1 MERFLGR
8 FSKYIYAI
16 LRVVAGLMFM
26 MHGTQKLLG
35 FPGNTPP
42 IAIGSFMGFAG
53 VLELVC
59 GLLIALGLFTSFA
72 AFIASGEMAAAYFMA
87 HYPKSFWPILNSG
100 ELATLYCFLFLYIA
114 ATGPGIWSLDSS
126 FRKRRVT

>member
-1 MERFLGR
+1 
-8 FSKYIYAI
+8 
-16 LRVVAGLMFM
+16 
-26 MHGTQKLLG
+26 
-35 FPGNTPP
+35 
-42 IAIGSFMGFAG
+42 MGFAG